1 MSILNRIRYSIQR
14 GKRQDLLNRYGFYE
28 TIETQRGILTAD
40 RTIGVV
46 VEKFRW
52 QYTTYHIH
60 TMLDC
65 PFLTKPHQEHETEYS
80 CHLLLK
86 SERYN
91 IELKDLINLLENRYT
106 DSDRY
111 ITLLS
116 SDHCHCK
123 CMEWTGHISRISLF
137 RR

>member
-40 RTIGVV
+40 RTIGIV
-46 VEKFRW
+46 VERFRW

-65 PFLTKPHQEHETEYS
+65 EVLPF
-80 CHLLLK
+80 
-86 SERYN
+86 
-91 IELKDLINLLENRYT
+91 I
-106 DSDRY
+106 
-111 ITLLS
+111 
-116 SDHCHCK
+116 
-123 CMEWTGHISRISLF
+123 
-137 RR
+137 